1 MQKNDEKKEEIHKS
15 FKEKN
20 VFGFSQK
27 EVDELSFRAK
37 QNFKELKKVW
47 RQKGGWLI
55 CKNCEHPIGIW
66 IGMEMVMTGEKDDG
80 TPILEKKPSLQ
91 KLQ

>member
-1 MQKNDEKKEEIHKS
+1 MMQKNDEKKEEIHES

-55 CKNCEHPIGIW
+55 
-66 IGMEMVMTGEKDDG
+66 
-80 TPILEKKPSLQ
+80 
-91 KLQ
+91 